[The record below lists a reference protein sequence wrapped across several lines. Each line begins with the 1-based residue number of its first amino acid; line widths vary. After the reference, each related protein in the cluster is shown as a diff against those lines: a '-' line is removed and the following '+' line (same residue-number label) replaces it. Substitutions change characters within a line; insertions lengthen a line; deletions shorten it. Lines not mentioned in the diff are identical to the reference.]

1 VKHRYFAIPN
11 TGVPVVEVAAAGLK
25 MAETLVRLR
34 RSVGLAK
41 SEHINAPF
49 RTPPRE
55 AVDQARRTFGFKW
68 MAKRSRH
75 CPKQGCCSP
84 GYARNSC
91 RRMNSCFPAF
101 DSVGSWSPTAPYRR
115 SMLAVLNAVNASTE
129 VLDVWPRERVK
140 QISHRE

>member
-55 AVDQARRTFGFKW
+55 AVD
-68 MAKRSRH
+68 
-75 CPKQGCCSP
+75 
-84 GYARNSC
+84 
-91 RRMNSCFPAF
+91 
-101 DSVGSWSPTAPYRR
+101 
-115 SMLAVLNAVNASTE
+115 
-129 VLDVWPRERVK
+129 
-140 QISHRE
+140 